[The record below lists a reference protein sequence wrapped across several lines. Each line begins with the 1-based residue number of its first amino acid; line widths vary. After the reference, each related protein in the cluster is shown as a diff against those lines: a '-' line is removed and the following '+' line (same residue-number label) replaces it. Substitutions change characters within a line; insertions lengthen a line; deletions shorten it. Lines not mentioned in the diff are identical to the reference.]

1 MPPGKT
7 LSYPRAIARNGFAN
21 SVSKPSRSESPLAN
35 RACDPFV
42 DRGDERPIGPPIPQ
56 STRNTWNN
64 APSFSVCSV
73 CSVVMTTMRSSCA
86 LHDSSIERIF
96 ERFDHL
102 VGFRATDD
110 RLLEILELKDL
121 VRHLVIDPPVDL
133 HFVGFFM
140 IAMNL
145 SALDFGR

>member
-35 RACDPFV
+35 WACDPFV
-42 DRGDERPIGPPIPQ
+42 DRDDEGPIGPPIPQ

-86 LHDSSIERIF
+86 LHDSSIKRIL

-102 VGFRATDD
+102 VGFRAADD
-110 RLLEILELKDL
+110 GLLEIFELKDL
-121 VRHLVIDPPVDL
+121 VGNLVIDPPVDL
-133 HFVGFFM
+133 CFVRISM
-140 IAMNL
+140 VAVNL
-145 SALDFGR
+145 RALYLDR